1 MLNFNFMK
9 TRIKEIEYADGHK
22 EYMAQVKDYGDY
34 SLHNTLGVVF
44 VVFAIAIFPFSIFFF
59 SKQMFWSNIQ
69 KDVPIDNANPIMTD
83 FFEYI
88 YIFETREEAQQ
99 VIDNYIKY
107 YEQEKQAKKVE
118 YLSTKVKRTTYS
130 KHP

>member
-1 MLNFNFMK
+1 MK

-69 KDVPIDNANPIMTD
+69 RDTLMDNPVISD
-83 FFEYI
+83 FFEYT
-88 YIFETREEAQQ
+88 FTTREEAQQ

-107 YEQEKQAKKVE
+107 YEQEEQAKKVE